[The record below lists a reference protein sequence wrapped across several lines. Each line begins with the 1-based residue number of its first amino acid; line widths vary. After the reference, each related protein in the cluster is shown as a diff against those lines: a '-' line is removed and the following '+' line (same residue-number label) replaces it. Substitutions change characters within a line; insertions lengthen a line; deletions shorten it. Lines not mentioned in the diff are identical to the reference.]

1 MKILFLCVANSA
13 RSQMAEGLARAV
25 FGDAADVCSAGSVP
39 RRVHPNA
46 ITVMAEVGI
55 DIAHHTSKSVNDVN
69 AGAMDLIITLCADEI
84 CPVVPGRVERLH
96 WPLPDPSS
104 APPDQALAKFRAVRD
119 EIRARL
125 EALGRQT
132 IQFRSM
138 RPRVR
143 FAPSPT
149 GYLHVG
155 GARTALFNWLYARR
169 HGGTFILR
177 IEDTD
182 MERSSTD
189 MVTAIFDSMT
199 WLGLDWDEGP
209 RVGGPHGPYFQTE
222 RMDKYRA
229 AAAALVASGHAYR
242 CFCKPEE
249 LKAERAA
256 AEADGKTWNYDRRC
270 TRLTADDIARR
281 VAAGELHAVRFLVPA
296 GTTAFD
302 DLVHG
307 RIEFD
312 NTNIEDFVV
321 IRSDTYPTYHLSV
334 VVDDVEMQVT
344 EVVRGDDHIS
354 NTPKQVLLYEAM
366 GAPVPKFAHV
376 PLILGPD
383 KKRLSKRHGATSVG
397 EYEKQGYLPEAMVN
411 FLSLLGWSPG
421 GDQELFTRQELIDR
435 FTLDGIS
442 GGNAVFNPEKL
453 DWFNQQHIMRLP
465 AADVLARIRP
475 DLESLG
481 WWSDEL
487 LTLKSEWI
495 SRVIELLK
503 PRAKK
508 LGEIAPQMRAFLAD
522 DLIFDEA
529 AVKKHLSDP
538 SVPAHL
544 LAWIAALETIETFD
558 AATLEAALRALA
570 EARGIKPGVLIHATR
585 VAVTG
590 QGNSPGLFDVLEL
603 VGRERVVAR
612 LRHSRT

>member
-1 MKILFLCVANSA
+1 M
-13 RSQMAEGLARAV
+13 
-25 FGDAADVCSAGSVP
+25 P
-39 RRVHPNA
+39 
-46 ITVMAEVGI
+46 
-55 DIAHHTSKSVNDVN
+55 
-69 AGAMDLIITLCADEI
+69 
-84 CPVVPGRVERLH
+84 
-96 WPLPDPSS
+96 
-104 APPDQALAKFRAVRD
+104 
-119 EIRARL
+119 
-125 EALGRQT
+125 
-132 IQFRSM
+132 
-138 RPRVR
+138 PRVR

-209 RVGGPHGPYFQTE
+209 RVGGPHVPYFQTE
-222 RMDKYRA
+222 RIDKYRA
-229 AAAALVASGHAYR
+229 AAHTLVAAGHAYR
-242 CFCKPEE
+242 CFCKPED
-249 LKAERAA
+249 LKAERVA
-256 AEADGKTWNYDRRC
+256 AEAAGLSWNYDRRC
-270 TRLTADDIARR
+270 ALLETGEIQRR
-281 VAAGELHAVRFLVPA
+281 VAAQQPHAIRFLVPT
-296 GTTAFD
+296 GHTIFD

-312 NTNIEDFVV
+312 NANIEDFVI

-334 VVDDVEMQVT
+334 VVDDVDMAVT

-366 GAPVPKFAHV
+366 GATVPKFAHV

-411 FLSLLGWSPG
+411 FLALLGWSPG
-421 GDQELFTRQELIDR
+421 GDQEVFTRQELIDR
-435 FTLDGIS
+435 FALEGIS

-465 AADVLARIRP
+465 AAEILRRIRP
-475 DLESLG
+475 DLEGLS
-481 WWSDEL
+481 WWSDG
-487 LTLKSEWI
+487 LTTTRAEWI
-495 SRVIELLK
+495 SRVIELIK

-508 LGEIAPQMRAFLAD
+508 LSDIAPQMRAFLSD
-522 DLIFDEA
+522 ELVFDEA
-529 AVKKHLSDP
+529 AVKKHLGDP
-538 SVPAHL
+538 SVLGHL
-544 LAWIAALETIETFD
+544 EAWRAVLATLEPFD
-558 AATLEAALRALA
+558 AAALEAALRALA
-570 EARGIKPGVLIHATR
+570 ESLGIKPGVLIHATR

-590 QGNSPGLFDVLEL
+590 QGNSPGLFEVLEL
-603 VGRERVVAR
+603 VGRERVIAR
-612 LRHSRT
+612 IRGLQDQPALRPPRT